1 MLIHRLHRNT
11 VKRIAF
17 TAAGILVGV
26 GGIATGTVRDA
37 GGQGTMTATG
47 PTAEPALGRL
57 EYRRLERPGR
67 TVVTD
72 ATHRVVAT
80 LTDGARTTNVLGPSR
95 SFTEPPSTS
104 KAVTSQTW
112 VRLLPQAW
120 TPGAE
125 REPWF
130 GPWLASALRDRRP
143 DVLET
148 AMQYLPATPEH
159 ADAQGNR
166 YRGDAR
172 YGVLDV
178 NADSR
183 SERSDFYDYLG
194 TPWTF
199 PDGRVE
205 LPDPMLVGAVDA
217 SGFIRLVF
225 GYRSGM
231 PIART
236 TRGAGGGIPR
246 GTSAM
251 ASSGPGTVV
260 VPDRQLPVS
269 EFGRLQPGDLVF
281 FDTDPDKRVDTVGIY
296 FGVDESG
303 QQRFVAS
310 RAAADGP
317 TMGDAGGAAVLN
329 GEGEYSAAF
338 RSVKR
343 L

>member
-1 MLIHRLHRNT
+1 VLIKRLHRNT
-11 VKRIAF
+11 VKRFAF

-26 GGIATGTVRDA
+26 GGIATGSLRDA
-37 GGQGTMTATG
+37 GGQAAVTPAAA
-47 PTAEPALGRL
+47 TAEPATGRF
-57 EYRRLERPGR
+57 EYRRLADPSR

-95 SFTEPPSTS
+95 SFAEPSGTA

-112 VRLLPQAW
+112 VRILPQAW

-130 GPWLASALRDRRP
+130 GPWLEAALRDRQP

-148 AMQYLPATPEH
+148 TVQYLHARPEIT
-159 ADAQGNR
+159 DAQGNR
-166 YRGDAR
+166 YGGDAR
-172 YGVLDV
+172 YGVLDA

-183 SERSDFYDYLG
+183 PDRSDFYDYLG
-194 TPWTF
+194 KLWTF

-205 LPDPMLVGAVDA
+205 LPDPMLGGAVDA

-225 GYRSGM
+225 GYRSGI
-231 PIART
+231 PLARKNSDE
-236 TRGAGGGIPR
+236 GIPR
-246 GTSAM
+246 GASAM
-251 ASSGPGTVV
+251 ASKGPGTVV

-281 FDTDPDKRVDTVGIY
+281 FDTDPDRRVDTVGIY

-317 TMGDAGGAAVLN
+317 TMGDTGGAAVLN
-329 GEGEYSAAF
+329 GAGEYSAAF